1 MMDLMHDLRYMGSP
15 TTLELPLSVDVVALP
30 DGCFFETKFAVLLR
44 CSIDFM
50 IIAKV
55 WERAYQGFH
64 WIIFFTLLISLAIN
78 WDTKFQ
84 F

>member
-1 MMDLMHDLRYMGSP
+1 MDLMHDLRYMGSP
-15 TTLELPLSVDVVALP
+15 TTLELPLSVDFIALP
-30 DGCFFETKFAVLLR
+30 DGCFLETKVVVLLR

-55 WERAYQGFH
+55 WEGAYQGFH
-64 WIIFFTLLISLAIN
+64 WIIFFSLLISLVIN
-78 WDTKFQ
+78 SDTKFQ